1 MNNTPSQSSCK
12 EKYSYGARPM
22 GIFGN
27 EGASHLERGKETTGA
42 GLCGGLFLIFAGAP
56 NP

>member
-1 MNNTPSQSSCK
+1 
-12 EKYSYGARPM
+12 M